1 MSAPTSAV
9 QRIGVPA
16 VFVLLWSTGFV
27 GAKYG
32 LPYAP
37 PFAFLGLRLVIAALL
52 LGAGALALPAARASL
67 RATRRAQ
74 YGHAAVAGL
83 LLHAGYLGG
92 VFYAISVGVPA
103 GVSAVVVSL
112 QPVLTALLATRL
124 LGERPA
130 LRQWLGFVLGVG
142 GVALVVAP
150 DLVGRGTG
158 DIPLRGL
165 VACLIALASTTA
177 GTLYQKRH
185 GAEVPLLWGTA
196 VQYAAASVVLI
207 ALAAGTERIA
217 FRWTA
222 EFVGALGW
230 LVLALSIGAVLLLLL
245 LLRRGTASSV
255 ASLFYLVPPAT
266 AVEALLL
273 FGERLAPL
281 SLVGLAVT
289 VIGVALVVVPARR
302 TAVPAPA
309 EPAVRPG
316 GA

>member
-1 MSAPTSAV
+1 VSAPVSRT
-9 QRIGVPA
+9 QRLGAPA
-16 VFVLLWSTGFV
+16 LFVLLWSTGFV

-37 PFAFLGLRLVIAALL
+37 PFTFLGLRLVAAAALL
-52 LGAGALALPAARASL
+52 AGGALALPGARATV
-67 RATRRAQ
+67 RATRRGQ

-130 LRQWLGFVLGVG
+130 LRQWLGLVLGVA

-150 DLVGRGTG
+150 DLAG
-158 DIPLRGL
+158 DIPVRGL
-165 VACLIALASTTA
+165 VACVVALLSTTA

-185 GAEVPLLWGTA
+185 GDEVPLLWGTA
-196 VQYAAASVVLI
+196 VQYAAAAAVLLV
-207 ALAAGTERIA
+207 LAVATERVA
-217 FRWTA
+217 VRWTGD
-222 EFVGALGW
+222 FVLAFGW
-230 LVLALSIGAVLLLLL
+230 LVLGLSIGAVLLLLL
-245 LLRRGTASSV
+245 LLRRGTASGV

-273 FGERLAPL
+273 FGERLAAL
-281 SLVGLAVT
+281 SLAGLAVA
-289 VIGVALVVVPARR
+289 VVGVALVVVPSRR

-309 EPAVRPG
+309 EPAVEPG
-316 GA
+316 RA